1 MDKMTSGI
9 IYVIKRYGHSR
20 EEVAKFMHYYTDTPI
35 EYYTDAIID
44 NLMERTIVEAIRDN
58 EQPATVANDY
68 FYWSREPWHYSNF
81 DAICAALTNIQVRR
95 INFDTGKYEYINGF
109 WPQEDFENEVFS
121 E

>member
-9 IYVIKRYGHSR
+9 IYVIKEYGHSR

-35 EYYTDAIID
+35 EYYTNAIID

-58 EQPATVANDY
+58 ERPASIANDY
-68 FYWSREPWHYSNF
+68 FYWRHEPWNYSNF

-95 INFDTGKYEYINGF
+95 VNFDTGKNEYINGF
-109 WPQEDFENEVFS
+109 WPREDFNDYH
-121 E
+121 